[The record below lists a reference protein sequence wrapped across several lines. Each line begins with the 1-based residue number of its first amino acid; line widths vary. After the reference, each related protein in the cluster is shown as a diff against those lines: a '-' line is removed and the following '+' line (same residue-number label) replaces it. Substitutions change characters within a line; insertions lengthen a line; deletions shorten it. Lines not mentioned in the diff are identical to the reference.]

1 MSVSVLQQM
10 NLDQRLSEEAYRKE
24 LKSLQKA
31 LPAAAV
37 RLYRKKR
44 SVVLVFEG
52 KDAAGKG
59 GAIRRLTGG
68 LIPEL
73 YRVIPIGAPEPSEL
87 ARHYLWRFWRQLP
100 APGRLAIFDRSWYG
114 RVLVERVEGFAQPAE
129 WTRAYR
135 EINEMEAAFTRAG
148 MPVAKFW
155 LQIDQ
160 EEQARRFEE
169 RAKSPLK
176 QWKFTDEDV
185 RNREKWPQ
193 YEAAVNEMF
202 AQTNQKNAP
211 WHLIAANDKRFAR
224 IRILRTVLELMERA

>member
-1 MSVSVLQQM
+1 VSVSVLQQM

>member
-1 MSVSVLQQM
+1 M